1 MQLHWLPVREDFDA
15 ALREV
20 KSLPAAEAS
29 RRLRELATSRLDLA
43 QTTKLD
49 RAFLAAQKLHG
60 QLPGLDPLRLAIL
73 SSATTSHLPTG
84 IRVAGLRRSLAI
96 EIYEAP
102 YGMYFQ
108 ELMSSEPTGLRAF
121 APQAVLLA
129 LDARHLAASAGATAD
144 TALELLQSCWRRAN
158 DTFHCQII
166 QQTVMPV
173 LPNLLGSNEDRM
185 PSSPAAIVQEIN
197 RRLPALAAAESVDLL
212 AVDRIIAGE
221 GLTLWHDPALWHR
234 SKHEVHPRAAA
245 LYGEHLVRLL
255 AAARGRSA
263 KCLVLD
269 LDNTLWSG
277 VIGDDGLEGIILGQG
292 SEVGEAHAE
301 LQRYALSLTERGII
315 LAVCSKND
323 EANALAPF
331 TSHPEMIL
339 RGEHIACFV
348 ANWQDKATNL
358 RSIAKQLNIGIDAL
372 VFVDDNPAERAIIRQ
387 ELPEVHVPELSDDP
401 STFVPTLA
409 AAGYFEAL
417 RLTGDDRSRASQYQ
431 ANAER
436 ERLKESATDM
446 DAYLR
451 SLRMT
456 LTAGPF
462 DTLNLARITQLIN
475 KTNQFNLMTERL
487 TEAEVSAR
495 MNDPRWLTL
504 YARLTDRFGDNG
516 LIAVLMA
523 HIDDTQRTATI
534 ETFLMSCRVLGRGV
548 EQACLNLLAAAAQ
561 QREAQRLI
569 GQFRPT
575 EKNAMV
581 RELYTTLGFIELPD
595 HNGTT
600 RYALDLATF
609 TPHAVHMEINNLR
622 EATGDQPAVPKQA
635 ALV

>member
-1 MQLHWLPVREDFDA
+1 MQFHWLPLREDFNA

-20 KSLPAAEAS
+20 KTLAAPEAA
-29 RRLRELATSRLDLA
+29 RRLRELATSRLDLT

-49 RAFLAAQKLHG
+49 RAFLAAQKAHG
-60 QLPGLDPLRLAIL
+60 QLPGLEPLRLAIL
-73 SSATTSHLPTG
+73 GSATTSHLAAG
-84 IRVAGLRRSLAI
+84 IRISGLRRGVAI
-96 EIYEAP
+96 EVYEAP

-108 ELMSSEPTGLRAF
+108 ELSSPDSALHGF
-121 APQAVLLA
+121 NPQAILLA
-129 LDARHLAASAGATAD
+129 LDARHITSNSTPDA
-144 TALELLQSCWRRAN
+144 ALELLESCWRRARES
-158 DTFHCQII
+158 FHCQVI
-166 QQTVMPV
+166 QQTIMPV

-185 PSSPAAIVQEIN
+185 PSSLAAVVAEIN
-197 RRLPALAAAESVDLL
+197 RRLPAVAQEHGIDLL
-212 AVDRIIAGE
+212 AVDRIVVEE
-221 GLTLWHDPALWHR
+221 GLTFWHDPALWHR

-245 LYGEHLVRLL
+245 LYGEHLARLL

-301 LQRYALSLTERGII
+301 LQRYAHALTQRGVI

-339 RGEHIACFV
+339 RRDAIACFV

-358 RSIAKQLNIGIDAL
+358 RSIAKQLNIGLDAL
-372 VFVDDNPAERAIIRQ
+372 VFVDDNPAERAIVRQ
-387 ELPEVHVPELSDDP
+387 ELPEVHVPELPDEASG
-401 STFVPTLA
+401 FVPTLA

-417 RLTGDDRSRASQYQ
+417 RLTDDDRARVSQYQ

-436 ERLKESATDM
+436 ERLKESTTDM

-451 SLRMT
+451 SLRMS

-462 DTLNLARITQLIN
+462 DALNLARITQLIN

-487 TEAEVSAR
+487 SEAEVSAR
-495 MNDPRWLTL
+495 MKDPQWLTL

-516 LIAVLMA
+516 LIALLMA
-523 HIDDTQRTATI
+523 RVEGTDAII
-534 ETFLMSCRVLGRGV
+534 EAFLMSCRVLGRGV
-548 EQACLNLLAAAAQ
+548 EQACLNLLASAAQ
-561 QREAQRLI
+561 QRGVTRLV
-569 GQFRPT
+569 GQYRPT
-575 EKNAMV
+575 EKNSMV
-581 RELYTTLGFIELPD
+581 RELYTTLGFAPLDPRDNI
-595 HNGTT
+595 T
-600 RYALDLATF
+600 RFELDLRTF
-609 TPHAVHMEINNLR
+609 TPHPVFMDINILH
-622 EATGDQPAVPKQA
+622 E

>member
-1 MQLHWLPVREDFDA
+1 MQFHWLPVREDFDA

-20 KSLPAAEAS
+20 KTLPPAEAA
-29 RRLRELATSRLDLA
+29 RRLRELATSRLDLT

-49 RAFLAAQKLHG
+49 RAHLAAQKSYG
-60 QLPGLDPLRLAIL
+60 QLPGLEPLRLAIL
-73 SSATTSHLPTG
+73 GSATTSHLPAG
-84 IRVAGLRRSLAI
+84 IRVAGLRRGLGI

-108 ELMSSEPTGLRAF
+108 ELMSSVPTGLSTF
-121 APQAVLLA
+121 NPQAILLA
-129 LDARHLAASAGATAD
+129 LDARHIASNTSADAALD
-144 TALELLQSCWRRAN
+144 LLQSCWRRARE
-158 DTFHCQII
+158 TFHCQMI
-166 QQTVMPV
+166 QQTIMPV
-173 LPNLLGSNEDRM
+173 LPNLVGSNEDRM
-185 PSSPAAIVQEIN
+185 PSSPAAIVAEIN
-197 RRLPALAAAESVDLL
+197 RRLPALAAQESVDLL
-212 AVDRIIAGE
+212 ALDRIIAGE
-221 GLTLWHDPALWHR
+221 GLTFWHDPALWHR

-245 LYGEHLVRLL
+245 LYGEHLARLL

-277 VIGDDGLEGIILGQG
+277 VIGDDGLEGIVLGQG
-292 SEVGEAHAE
+292 SELGEAHAE

-331 TSHPEMIL
+331 TSHPEML
-339 RGEHIACFV
+339 LKREHIACFV

-358 RSIAKQLNIGIDAL
+358 RNIAQQLNIGLEAL

-387 ELPEVHVPELSDDP
+387 ELPEVHVPELPDDP
-401 STFVPTLA
+401 SAFVPTLA

-417 RLTGDDRSRASQYQ
+417 RLTADDRARASQYQ

-462 DTLNLARITQLIN
+462 DNLNLARITQLIN

-487 TEAEVSAR
+487 TEPEVTAR
-495 MNDPRWLTL
+495 MNDPQWITL

-516 LIAVLMA
+516 LIALLMA
-523 HIDDTQRTATI
+523 RLQPNPAGQHEAVI

-561 QREAQRLI
+561 QRGAIGLI
-569 GQFRPT
+569 GQYRPT
-575 EKNAMV
+575 EKNSMV
-581 RELYTTLGFIELPD
+581 RDLYTRLGFTPLD
-595 HNGTT
+595 ARDNVT
-600 RYALDLATF
+600 RFKLDLRTF
-609 TPHAVHMEINNLR
+609 TPNPVHMEINHLGQPSLR
-622 EATGDQPAVPKQA
+622 QA